1 MLAANTFHI
10 LKFIFCVHAGS
21 ILSFHHVSFGVTHV
35 ISLVGKN
42 HYLLSHPL
50 APKAYCLCST
60 LSEII
65 LVLRAWDWRGEVLP
79 LASYHIYSP
88 LSGTPNGLESGVLN
102 SALAHFLG
110 SCVLWKDKPVGLNN

>member
-42 HYLLSHPL
+42 HYLLSHLL

-79 LASYHIYSP
+79 LASYHI
-88 LSGTPNGLESGVLN
+88 SGTPNGLESGELN